1 MQIISGTTEFECKH
15 HTAVAIGKFDG
26 IHQGHRM
33 LLSQILKAKED
44 GLQSA
49 VFTFDPP
56 PGVFFSG
63 KPQAE
68 LTTKE
73 EKRRVFDRMGID
85 LLIEFPMNAETAAMP
100 PETFV
105 REVLHD
111 RLQTRFIAA
120 GTDLSYG
127 DRGKG
132 DWHLLQAM
140 SEQMGYQVQ
149 VIDKIMY
156 NGREISSTF
165 VREEVQKGN
174 MELAER
180 LLGAPYCVAGNVM
193 HGKRLGRTLGMPTVN
208 LFPPR
213 DKLLPPNG
221 VYLSRLSAGNRQ
233 LNGITNIGCRPTV
246 SNSGQ
251 MSVET
256 NLYDFNEEIY
266 GEYVEVSLYSFC
278 RPEMKFSSVEE
289 LKQNMARDIEAGRE
303 YWKNRR
309 L

>member
-1 MQIISGTTEFECKH
+1 
-15 HTAVAIGKFDG
+15 
-26 IHQGHRM
+26 
-33 LLSQILKAKED
+33 
-44 GLQSA
+44 
-49 VFTFDPP
+49 
-56 PGVFFSG
+56 
-63 KPQAE
+63 
-68 LTTKE
+68 
-73 EKRRVFDRMGID
+73 MGID

-140 SEQMGYQVQ
+140 SERMGYQVQ

-213 DKLLPPNG
+213 DKLLAPKRRVSFP
-221 VYLSRLSAGNRQ
+221 VIRRKQTAERHYKYRLPA
-233 LNGITNIGCRPTV
+233 
-246 SNSGQ
+246 
-251 MSVET
+251 
-256 NLYDFNEEIY
+256 Y
-266 GEYVEVSLYSFC
+266 GEQQRPDERGNKSL
-278 RPEMKFSSVEE
+278 
-289 LKQNMARDIEAGRE
+289 
-303 YWKNRR
+303 
-309 L
+309 